1 MIEVDATFVALIAFL
16 LFFGVLIYFKVPGMI
31 LKALD
36 ARSEAIGKELH
47 EARTLREQAEV
58 LLADYKAKHA
68 RADAEAK
75 AIVDQAKE
83 QAAALADEI
92 RTQMSAALARRQ
104 RQAEDRIAQAEAKA
118 EADVRAAAA
127 DAALAAA
134 ERMLREQ
141 LDGKAQSELVSQGVA
156 DLARKFG

>member
-1 MIEVDATFVALIAFL
+1 
-16 LFFGVLIYFKVPGMI
+16 
-31 LKALD
+31 
-36 ARSEAIGKELH
+36 
-47 EARTLREQAEV
+47 
-58 LLADYKAKHA
+58 
-68 RADAEAK
+68 
-75 AIVDQAKE
+75 
-83 QAAALADEI
+83 
-92 RTQMSAALARRQ
+92 MSAALARRQ
-104 RQAEDRIAQAEAKA
+104 RQAEDRIAQAEGKA